1 MSIEY
6 DSIIAA
12 VGAFLGNYTDITVR
26 AFPFGRMEKYD
37 RPVVAVSIDE
47 ADSYDSGSGGYLGIF
62 SDAETGEREMYGRFL
77 EVSLGL
83 TIYSPDD
90 EEYGAA
96 GCQRVF
102 GQLVSAFSENTLPMK
117 VRSLSCSD
125 VEYDGVTRM
134 FRCKATA
141 KCRCFMTAEIREDG
155 EFTDYI
161 LKGVMIR

>member
-12 VGAFLGNYTDITVR
+12 VTGHLGNYTDVTVS
-26 AFPFGRMEKYD
+26 AYPFGKMKD
-37 RPVVAVSIDE
+37 NTKPVVAVTIEE
-47 ADSYDSGSGGYLGIF
+47 AESTSAGAGDYLGIF
-62 SDAETGEREMYGRFL
+62 SDTETGDRELYGRYL
-77 EVSLGL
+77 EVTLGL
-83 TIYSPDD
+83 YIYSPDSK
-90 EEYGAA
+90 EYGAE

-102 GQLVSAFSENTLPMK
+102 GQIVSAFSESRLPVK
-117 VRSLSCSD
+117 VRTLQCGKT
-125 VEYDGVTRM
+125 EYDNVVRM
-134 FRCKATA
+134 YKCKALS